1 MTMDRSARIER
12 TLPVLFDQL
21 AEARTPDYLEAAIE
35 RASSRPQ
42 RPAWTYPE
50 RWLPMELVTT
60 RVPLTRLPMR
70 QLGVLALIVALL
82 AAALAVYVGSQQ
94 QETKLPAPFGV
105 ASNGAIALARAGDLY
120 IVDPRSGRETL
131 VLAGIEEDEW
141 LGFTP
146 DGTLGVFLRWGPDN
160 GGMTAARIGV
170 VGLRGGQAP
179 MFIQKDVL
187 HRGDW
192 VEMAPN
198 GRDVAFTAFD
208 WGTPNYRINVA
219 AIDGS
224 SFKTFSDVPLADY
237 GGLAFLAPE
246 GREIVYLALSE
257 NGHSH
262 DIRALDVTTGQTRA
276 ILETTQANDIFGN
289 ISAAPDGLRIAY
301 AARTPSGGVSVHVI
315 GSDGSGDR
323 VVGHAPGATFEAWP
337 QWDPEGRRLLIERNA
352 GGGVVRPVLV
362 DLDGG
367 PDVVIDTTISQ
378 NGAGKAWAPDG
389 SAILAQRNGE
399 DGTPLQ
405 QELWDART
413 GAVTPVAWDSVT
425 PPAWQRIAR

>member
-1 MTMDRSARIER
+1 MTFEQRFER
-12 TLPVLFDQL
+12 DLPLILDDI
-21 AEARTPDYLEAAIE
+21 AMGPYPDYIDGVLVTTAT
-35 RASSRPQ
+35 RRQ
-42 RPAWTYPE
+42 RRRWTFPE
-50 RWLPMELVTT
+50 RWLPVELVTMRLPST
-60 RVPLTRLPMR
+60 RVPMR
-70 QLGVLALIVALL
+70 QLAVLALVAALL

-131 VLAGIEEDEW
+131 VLAGTEEDEW
-141 LGFTP
+141 VGFTP

-170 VGLRGGQAP
+170 VGLQGGQTP

-187 HRGDW
+187 HQGDW

-208 WGTPNYRINVA
+208 WGTPNYHINVA

-224 SFKTFSDVPLADY
+224 SFKTFTDVPLADY

-246 GREIVYLALSE
+246 GRELVYLALSE
-257 NGHSH
+257 NAHSH
-262 DIRALDVTTGQTRA
+262 DIRALDLTTGETRA

-289 ISAAPDGLRIAY
+289 ISASPDGLSIAY
-301 AARTPSGGVSVHVI
+301 AARTASGGVNVHVI
-315 GSDGSGDR
+315 GAGGTGDR

-337 QWDPEGRRLLIERNA
+337 QWDPRGRRLLIERDA
-352 GGGVVRPVLV
+352 GGGVVRPVVV

-367 PDVVIDTTISQ
+367 PDVVIDTTISA
-378 NGAGKAWAPDG
+378 NGAGKTWAPDG
-389 SAILAQRNGE
+389 STILAQRTAE
-399 DGTPLQ
+399 DGRQLQ

-413 GAVTPVAWDSVT
+413 GAVAQVSWDSVT
-425 PPAWQRIAR
+425 PPAWQRTAR